1 MDTKLISEI
10 ISDMKKELE
19 QSFKGLGM
27 YISYHENNYEDT
39 SSFDIPDITIY
50 YGESRL
56 DIYHDD
62 DINTTQITFEC
73 QDASTNNL
81 EELSKVITMVGK
93 YFAMIKI

>member
-1 MDTKLISEI
+1 MQKQNSEI
-10 ISDMKKELE
+10 IRGMKKELE
-19 QSFKGLGM
+19 QSFKGLDM
-27 YISYHENNYEDT
+27 YVRYHKNNYEET

-73 QDASTNNL
+73 QDTSTNNL
-81 EELSKVITMVGK
+81 EELSKVITVVGK

>member
-1 MDTKLISEI
+1 
-10 ISDMKKELE
+10 
-19 QSFKGLGM
+19 M
-27 YISYHENNYEDT
+27 YVRYHENNYEET

-62 DINTTQITFEC
+62 DINPMQITFEC

-81 EELSKVITMVGK
+81 EELSKVITVVGK